1 MTEQRMAFTDTS
13 VGAVC
18 DRFGG
23 EVQTGPFG
31 SQLHAS
37 DYSENGVPVVM
48 PQDMLEGRVTTERIA
63 RVDAQHVNRLRQ
75 HALRPGDIAFSRRG
89 DVGRF
94 AVITEK
100 EDGWLCGTGSIRI
113 RLNCPEVDTSY
124 LRWYLAQPTVRNW
137 LEHNATG
144 VTMPNLN
151 TTVVRQLPLAYP
163 SLPEQRRIAAILD
176 QADALR
182 AKRREALAQLDRLA
196 QSVFVEMFGDP
207 VTNPRGWETRRL
219 GELTSK
225 LGSGSTPTGGDT
237 AYKDVGISL
246 IRSLNVH
253 DGLFLRKNLAHID
266 EQQAAKLRNVVVE
279 ENDILL
285 NITGASVARVCR
297 APADVLP
304 ARVNQHVM
312 IVRPTSELNPLF
324 LESLLLNPSMKAKL
338 LKVGGAGATR
348 EAITKADA
356 EELEV
361 IVPPKS
367 LQQEF
372 STRKESLHSL
382 QRNGE
387 SGLADLNALFASLQH
402 RAFRG
407 EL

>member
-1 MTEQRMAFTDTS
+1 MTFPTTTVGEVLRGIVAGKSIQTLERPAEDGEFGILKVSAVTWGVFRPHENKAMPPDYNPGDCPRPMDGDILISRANTREL
-13 VGAVC
+13 VGAPVMVHGNHPNLLLSDKILKLIPNELSV
-18 DRFGG
+18 DRRYL
-23 EVQTGPFG
+23 V
-31 SQLHAS
+31 
-37 DYSENGVPVVM
+37 
-48 PQDMLEGRVTTERIA
+48 R
-63 RVDAQHVNRLRQ
+63 
-75 HALRPGDIAFSRRG
+75 ALRSTEATSHFFKCAGGSSGSMTNITQADIRSAP
-89 DVGRF
+89 
-94 AVITEK
+94 I
-100 EDGWLCGTGSIRI
+100 L
-113 RLNCPEVDTSY
+113 
-124 LRWYLAQPTVRNW
+124 
-137 LEHNATG
+137 
-144 VTMPNLN
+144 
-151 TTVVRQLPLAYP
+151 LPP
-163 SLPEQRRIAAILD
+163 LPEQRRIASILD

-225 LGSGSTPTGGDT
+225 LGSGSTPTGGDS

-253 DGLFLRKNLAHID
+253 DGLFLCKNLAHID

-279 ENDILL
+279 EDDILL

-312 IVRPTSELNPLF
+312 IVRPTRELNPLF

-356 EELEV
+356 EDLQI

>member
-1 MTEQRMAFTDTS
+1 MTTWQKVTLAQCCEIVSGATPSTS
-13 VGAVC
+13 VAAYWDGHICWATPKDLSDLTGHYISDTPRKLTDAGLSSCAASVLPPNSVLFSSRAPIGHVAINTVPMATNQGFKSLVPRADVIDAKYLFHWLKANRPYLESLGVGAT
-18 DRFGG
+18 FK
-23 EVQTGPFG
+23 EVSKAIVSKVEIP
-31 SQLHAS
+31 
-37 DYSENGVPVVM
+37 
-48 PQDMLEGRVTTERIA
+48 
-63 RVDAQHVNRLRQ
+63 
-75 HALRPGDIAFSRRG
+75 
-89 DVGRF
+89 
-94 AVITEK
+94 
-100 EDGWLCGTGSIRI
+100 
-113 RLNCPEVDTSY
+113 
-124 LRWYLAQPTVRNW
+124 
-137 LEHNATG
+137 
-144 VTMPNLN
+144 
-151 TTVVRQLPLAYP
+151 LPP
-163 SLPEQRRIAAILD
+163 LPEQRRIAAILD

-253 DGLFLRKNLAHID
+253 DGLFLRKNLAHVD

-312 IVRPTSELNPLF
+312 IVRPTSALNPLF

-361 IVPPKS
+361 IMPPKS

-402 RAFRG
+402 RAFAG
-407 EL
+407 QL

>member
-1 MTEQRMAFTDTS
+1 MTFPTTTVGEVLRGIVAGKSIQTLERPAEDGEFGILKVSAVTWGVFRPHENKAMPPDYNPGDCPRPMDGDILISRANTREL
-13 VGAVC
+13 VGAPVMVHGNHPNLLLSDKILKLIPNELSV
-18 DRFGG
+18 DRRYL
-23 EVQTGPFG
+23 V
-31 SQLHAS
+31 
-37 DYSENGVPVVM
+37 
-48 PQDMLEGRVTTERIA
+48 R
-63 RVDAQHVNRLRQ
+63 
-75 HALRPGDIAFSRRG
+75 ALRSTEATSHFFKCAGGSSGSMTNITQADIRSAP
-89 DVGRF
+89 
-94 AVITEK
+94 I
-100 EDGWLCGTGSIRI
+100 L
-113 RLNCPEVDTSY
+113 
-124 LRWYLAQPTVRNW
+124 
-137 LEHNATG
+137 
-144 VTMPNLN
+144 
-151 TTVVRQLPLAYP
+151 LPP
-163 SLPEQRRIAAILD
+163 LPEPRRIASILD

-225 LGSGSTPTGGDT
+225 LGSGSTPTGGDS

-253 DGLFLRKNLAHID
+253 DGLFLCKNLAHID

-279 ENDILL
+279 EDDILL

-312 IVRPTSELNPLF
+312 IVRPTRELNPLF

-356 EELEV
+356 EDLQI